1 MEFKNFNEL
10 IKHVQESGRKKT
22 VCLVAAHDE
31 HALEAVIMA
40 DKENIAFPLLVG
52 DKEKIESILESFKIA
67 KDTYKIIDS
76 KDDKESAQIAIDAI
90 KNKEADFLM
99 KGKLQTSDLLK
110 AVVNKETGLSKGKV
124 MSHVAIQEVPTY
136 HKLIA
141 VTDGGM
147 MLYPNLEEKKQII
160 ENAVDVFRSM
170 GYEAPKVAVL
180 AAVENVNPKMPESVD
195 AHELKMMN
203 QRGEISDC
211 IVEGPISYDLTLSKE
226 SAQIKGYN
234 SPVTGDADILV
245 VPNITAGNILGKTL
259 IYSANAKMAG
269 FIVGAKVPIVL
280 TSRGATT
287 EEKYL
292 SLVISASAVK

>member
-52 DKEKIESILESFKIA
+52 DKEKIEAILESFKIA
-67 KDTYKIIDS
+67 KDTYRIIDS